1 MFGKVGEKHNMKYE
15 DCATKSD
22 LVDYYEEFLDF
33 LDEHVPNL
41 SDLIA
46 LFKEEDE

>member
-1 MFGKVGEKHNMKYE
+1 MKYE

-46 LFKEEDE
+46 LFEEEDE